1 MNDVPG
7 VLAWFLC
14 ITLLALTLAC
24 QRPGTRWLRTLK
36 DRDVAALLPSWTF
49 FAPNP
54 GVTDTRLLWRDL
66 RPDATAGAWHEV
78 LPPRASWLRAVW
90 NPRKRQSKLIT
101 DACAIVGRMAAENPD
116 NLAVLVSMPYLV
128 VLHGVCSEPTSP
140 MTVARQFLVLQ
151 TDSDGEFAPRL
162 LSKWHALDGASHGN
176 ATAVPLAGRGGGLG

>member
-1 MNDVPG
+1 MSDVPG
-7 VLAWFLC
+7 AVAWALS

-24 QRPGTRWLRTLK
+24 QRPGTRWLRVLK

-66 RPDATAGAWHEV
+66 RPDGTASAWHEV
-78 LPPRASWLRAVW
+78 HPPRASLVRAAW

-101 DACAIVGRMAAENPD
+101 DAGAILGRMAAANPD
-116 NLAVLVSMPYLV
+116 NMAIMVSVAYLLI
-128 VLHGVCSEPTSP
+128 LHGISAQPASP
-140 MTVARQFLVLQ
+140 MAVARQFLVLQ

-162 LSKWHALDGASHGN
+162 LSKWHALGDSYRG
-176 ATAVPLAGRGGGLG
+176 TAVALPKGDPAGGSG